1 MNFAFGLAITLLGTA
16 VVTLVQPYQRVMA
29 QSATQ
34 VANTAKQITVLIEGQ
49 NPGSGVI
56 IRREGTTYWVLTAR
70 HVVATKDEYHIV
82 TPDGKKYLLNYN
94 TVKPLPGVDLAI
106 LEFTSTSVYPVARL
120 GNSRNASSGTIVY
133 VAGFPAPTAAIN
145 RKVFNFTEGK
155 ITANSDYPL
164 RDGYALVYSN
174 YTLPGMSGGPVLNGA
189 GEVIG
194 IHGKGDTDT
203 RSSRATANPNVA
215 LKTGFNLAIPMSTF
229 LRLVSS
235 SGIVGFAPPSAT
247 PSPTLSPADN
257 IFLQAN
263 AKYQKKDYP
272 GAIADYDQAIR
283 LAPKHPNIA
292 EAYHNRG
299 MSRYILGDKPGAVT
313 DFDQALR
320 HDPNQAKTYNGR
332 GLARHTLGDRP
343 GAIADFDQAIRLNP
357 SYSSAY
363 NHRGQAR
370 FAQGDKQGAIA
381 DFDQAIRLSPNY
393 ASAYNNR
400 GLVLFTLGNKDEA
413 IADFDQAIRLIPTY
427 AAAYRNRGMA
437 LAASG
442 NKQGAIADYQ
452 KALELARAQGNQQLL
467 ESAINNLKRLQQ
479 L

>member
-1 MNFAFGLAITLLGTA
+1 M
-16 VVTLVQPYQRVMA
+16 
-29 QSATQ
+29 
-34 VANTAKQITVLIEGQ
+34 
-49 NPGSGVI
+49 I

-70 HVVATKDEYHIV
+70 HVVATKDEYHIM

-106 LEFTSTSVYPVARL
+106 LEFTSTSAYSVARL
-120 GNSRNASSGTIVY
+120 GNSRHAPSGTIVY

-155 ITANSDYPL
+155 ITANSDHPL

-174 YTLPGMSGGPVLNGA
+174 YTLPGMSGGPVLNGS

-203 RSSRATANPNVA
+203 KSSRATANPNVA
-215 LKTGFNLAIPMSTF
+215 LKTGFNLAIPINTF

-235 SGIVGFAPPSAT
+235 SGMVGFAPPSAT

-257 IFLQAN
+257 VLLQAN
-263 AKYQKKDYP
+263 TKYQKKDYQ
-272 GAIADYDQAIR
+272 GAIADYDQAIC
-283 LAPKHPNIA
+283 LAPKHPHIA
-292 EAYHNRG
+292 EAYHHRG
-299 MSRYILGDKPGAVT
+299 MARYILGDKPGAIT

-343 GAIADFDQAIRLNP
+343 GAIADFDQAIRLI
-357 SYSSAY
+357 
-363 NHRGQAR
+363 
-370 FAQGDKQGAIA
+370 F
-381 DFDQAIRLSPNY
+381 
-393 ASAYNNR
+393 
-400 GLVLFTLGNKDEA
+400 
-413 IADFDQAIRLIPTY
+413 TY
-427 AAAYRNRGMA
+427 ATAYRNRGMA

-452 KALELARAQGNQQLL
+452 KALELARTQGNQQLL
-467 ESAINNLKRLQQ
+467 ESATNGLKRLQQ